1 MRWKTPL
8 RASAL
13 LIAGAAFIGVPAPAQ
28 QSYPSHPVR
37 IIVPSEAGGGTDIV
51 ARILAERMTQSMG
64 QPFVIENRPGA
75 AGLIGIEFSA
85 RAANDGYTL
94 LTVAS
99 NITILPV
106 TNKNAKYNLLR
117 DFAPVSQLINSP
129 SVLLVNPGLP
139 INSVTDLIAAAMAKP
154 GEHSY
159 ASAGSGTQP
168 HMGMELLAMM
178 AGIKLQ
184 HIPYK
189 GVAPAM
195 TDVIGGR
202 VSSMLGNLI
211 SAKSQMD
218 GGHLRGLAV
227 SSRRRSAVLPNLPTV
242 SESGVPGYEAIQWFG
257 LFAPAGTPAPVIARL
272 HSETIDALASPAM
285 QKRMAADGTET
296 VGSTPAEFTAQINV
310 ELEKWDKVARAANIR
325 AE

>member
-1 MRWKTPL
+1 MTALLLAGAGFIALP
-8 RASAL
+8 ASA
-13 LIAGAAFIGVPAPAQ
+13 
-28 QSYPSHPVR
+28 QSNYPSRPVR
-37 IIVPSEAGGGTDIV
+37 IMVASEAGGGTDIV
-51 ARILAERMTQSMG
+51 ARILADRLTQSMG

-75 AGLIGIEFSA
+75 GGLIGIELAA
-85 RAANDGYTL
+85 RAAADGYTL

-106 TNKNAKYNLLR
+106 TNKNAKFNVLR
-117 DFAPVSQLINSP
+117 DFAPITQLINSP
-129 SVLLVNPGLP
+129 SVLLVNPGLS
-139 INSVTDLIAAAMAKP
+139 INSVKDLIAQAKVKP
-154 GEHSY
+154 GELSY
-159 ASAGSGTQP
+159 ASAGIGTQP

-178 AGIKLQ
+178 AGIALQ

-202 VSSMLGNLI
+202 VSSMLGNLT
-211 SAKSQMD
+211 SAKSQID

-227 SSRRRSAVLPNLPTV
+227 SGLRRSAVLSHLLTV
-242 SESGVPGYEAIQWFG
+242 SEAGVPGYEAVQWFG
-257 LFAPAGTPAPVIARL
+257 LFAPAGTPEPILTRL
-272 HSETIDALASPAM
+272 HSETVQALASSEM

-296 VGSTPAEFTAQINV
+296 VGSSPAEFAARIKS
-310 ELEKWDKVARAANIR
+310 ELEKWEKVARAANIH